1 MREENHLL
9 SLLELDM
16 FLVWNTIIFDSL
28 PMKVSIRNG
37 AVPSTKAVKRPSW
50 IPVSCF
56 RPLGASRPCYVFQR
70 SSGIIPQLNLE
81 QKATIVGEFKDG

>member
-1 MREENHLL
+1 MQFQFNFYKFCSRVREENHLL

-37 AVPSTKAVKRPSW
+37 AVPSTKAVKRPS
-50 IPVSCF
+50 
-56 RPLGASRPCYVFQR
+56 
-70 SSGIIPQLNLE
+70 
-81 QKATIVGEFKDG
+81 

>member
-37 AVPSTKAVKRPSW
+37 AVPSTKAVKRPS
-50 IPVSCF
+50 
-56 RPLGASRPCYVFQR
+56 
-70 SSGIIPQLNLE
+70 
-81 QKATIVGEFKDG
+81 

>member
-1 MREENHLL
+1 MFLGEGRENHLQ

-37 AVPSTKAVKRPSW
+37 AVPTQKQLKDHHEFLSHVFVRW
-50 IPVSCF
+50 VHQDPVIC
-56 RPLGASRPCYVFQR
+56 
-70 SSGIIPQLNLE
+70 SSAQAE
-81 QKATIVGEFKDG
+81 